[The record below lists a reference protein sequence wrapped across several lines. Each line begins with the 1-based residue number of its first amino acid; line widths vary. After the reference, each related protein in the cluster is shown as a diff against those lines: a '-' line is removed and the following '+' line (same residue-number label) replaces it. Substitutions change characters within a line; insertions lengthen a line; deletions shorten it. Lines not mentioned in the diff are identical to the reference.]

1 MISLFEHYPA
11 LADAL
16 PHLSLADLPTPIEDA
31 GAIGR
36 TRLLVKRDDLT
47 GVLYGGNKVRKLE
60 FLLGD
65 AVRRNCRRVFTFGV
79 AGSNHALATS
89 VYATALG
96 LQSVPLLTPQ
106 VNAAYTRRNLLYQQ
120 HAGARLRHFASESA
134 AERAGTLLERVAR
147 VGAMRVKGGGSSPLG
162 TVGYVNAGLELADQ
176 IRGGA
181 APRPDVIYVAL
192 GTMGTAAG
200 LTLGLRAAG
209 LDIPITM
216 IRVVRDSI
224 ANRSTFHRLFAA
236 TASLLRSADPRFPR
250 VHLGATEPDIR
261 HDHIGPGYAR
271 FTPEGMDAVAWAAGE
286 KHIKLEGTYTGKAMA
301 ALRADA
307 PALRG
312 KTALFWNTYNSRPLP
327 RAALEADWRGL
338 PGDFHSYFTRP
349 LQPLDPEAG

>member
-1 MISLFEHYPA
+1 MISLFDHYPA

-16 PHLSLADLPTPIEDA
+16 PHIGLADLPTPVEEV
-31 GAIGR
+31 GTIGR
-36 TRLLVKRDDLT
+36 GRLFVKRDDLT
-47 GVLYGGNKVRKLE
+47 GGLYGGNKVRKLE

-65 AVRRNCRRVFTFGV
+65 AVRQGRRRVFTFGV

-89 VYATALG
+89 IYATALG
-96 LQSVPLLTPQ
+96 LDSVPLLTPQ
-106 VNAAYTRRNLLYQQ
+106 VNAAYTRRNLLFQ
-120 HAGARLRHFASESA
+120 HYTGAKLKHFDSEAA

-147 VGAMRVKGGGSSPLG
+147 HRAMRIKGGGSSPLG
-162 TVGYVNAGLELADQ
+162 TAGYVNAGLELADQ
-176 IRGGA
+176 IRAGA

-209 LDIPITM
+209 MDIPVTM
-216 IRVVRDSI
+216 VRVVRDSI

-236 TASLLRSADPRFPR
+236 TASLLRSADPRFPNVR
-250 VHLGATEPDIR
+250 LGAAEPDIR

-286 KHIKLEGTYTGKAMA
+286 KGIKLEGTYTGKAMA

-307 PALRG
+307 PGLKG
-312 KTALFWNTYNSRPLP
+312 KTILFWNTYSSRPLP
-327 RAALEADWRGL
+327 RAAVEADWRDL

>member
-16 PHLSLADLPTPIEDA
+16 PHIGLADLPTPVEDA
-31 GAIGR
+31 GALGR
-36 TRLLVKRDDLT
+36 ARLFIKRDDLT
-47 GVLYGGNKVRKLE
+47 GSLYGGNKVRKLE
-60 FLLGD
+60 FLLGN
-65 AVRRNCRRVFTFGV
+65 AIRQGRRRVFTFGV

-89 VYATALG
+89 VYARALG
-96 LQSVPLLTPQ
+96 IESVPLLTPQ
-106 VNAAYTRRNLLYQQ
+106 VNAAYTRRNLLFQ
-120 HAGARLRHFASESA
+120 HYVGAQLRHFDSEAA

-147 VGAMRVKGGGSSPLG
+147 DRAMRVKGGGSSPLG

-176 IRGGA
+176 IRTGA
-181 APRPDVIYVAL
+181 APRPDVVYVAL

-209 LDIPITM
+209 LEIPVTM

-224 ANRSTFHRLFAA
+224 ANRATFHRLFAM
-236 TASLLRSADPRFPR
+236 TRSLLRSADPRFPN
-250 VHLGATEPDIR
+250 VQLGASEPDIR

-271 FTPEGMDAVAWAAGE
+271 FTAEGMDAVAWAAGE
-286 KHIKLEGTYTGKAMA
+286 KGIKLEGTYTGKAMA

-307 PALRG
+307 SAFRG
-312 KTALFWNTYNSRPLP
+312 KTVLFWNTYNSRPLP
-327 RAALEADWRGL
+327 KAALEADWRGL
-338 PGDFHSYFTRP
+338 PGDFHSYFTRR

>member
-134 AERAGTLLERVAR
+134 AERAGTCLLYTSDA
-147 VGAMRVKGGGSSPLG
+147 AD
-162 TVGYVNAGLELADQ
+162 EL
-176 IRGGA
+176 
-181 APRPDVIYVAL
+181 
-192 GTMGTAAG
+192 T
-200 LTLGLRAAG
+200 
-209 LDIPITM
+209 
-216 IRVVRDSI
+216 
-224 ANRSTFHRLFAA
+224 
-236 TASLLRSADPRFPR
+236 
-250 VHLGATEPDIR
+250 
-261 HDHIGPGYAR
+261 
-271 FTPEGMDAVAWAAGE
+271 
-286 KHIKLEGTYTGKAMA
+286 
-301 ALRADA
+301 
-307 PALRG
+307 
-312 KTALFWNTYNSRPLP
+312 
-327 RAALEADWRGL
+327 
-338 PGDFHSYFTRP
+338 
-349 LQPLDPEAG
+349 